1 MPAPRV
7 DGQEPGDPRRLL
19 EGCGRGEEGRL
30 APRRS
35 DSLAS
40 MRSIGKAL
48 NLAAMCYVML
58 NMRRRRVGIRE
69 LRQNLSVYLRRVEEG
84 ETLEVT
90 ERGRAVAVLGPLPR
104 RRVLDELAADGQAVL
119 ASRDPRTL
127 VLPERVPLRMSAT
140 EALEQLRADER

>member
-1 MPAPRV
+1 MS
-7 DGQEPGDPRRLL
+7 RL
-19 EGCGRGEEGRL
+19 GETLGG
-30 APRRS
+30 AS
-35 DSLAS
+35 TVSL
-40 MRSIGKAL
+40 
-48 NLAAMCYVML
+48 MCYVMC
-58 NMRRRRVGIRE
+58 NMMPKRVGIRE

-127 VLPERVPLRMSAT
+127 GLPEPVPLRMSAT
-140 EALEQLRADER
+140 EALEQLRADAR